1 MTFPKILDS
10 ACVLYYTPQNHYGTV
25 CNTTGEIADHIRYL
39 AICKYENDTQ
49 YYLFGC
55 NAEYEV
61 VSDSPWESIEQCMLI
76 AENSYDRVVSWIA
89 MNE

>member
-1 MTFPKILDS
+1 MNFPEFLDK
-10 ACVLYYTPQNHYGTV
+10 ACVLYYTPKNDYGIVRCTM
-25 CNTTGEIADHIRYL
+25 GEIVDHICYL

-61 VSDSPWESIEQCMLI
+61 VDDSIWESVEECMLI
-76 AENSYDRVVSWIA
+76 AKNSHNCVISWITKT
-89 MNE
+89 